1 MRGGSGRGCQQYLS
15 RNDAQL
21 QPSRPLDN
29 GSCSAR
35 GCQSIHAMFLGSY
48 ILHTSPRTNITTST
62 NRTPNGCSYYYYSTK
77 LRAISNNYQA
87 ASYRQ
92 AGNRQQTTGSIPPS
106 QGITGERGSLLCSMG
121 FDTLYKQAVCHQ
133 RDEVSLAKLSI
144 SSRTDPCSFRLN

>member
-1 MRGGSGRGCQQYLS
+1 ML
-15 RNDAQL
+15 
-21 QPSRPLDN
+21 
-29 GSCSAR
+29 SCSLPVPWKTA
-35 GCQSIHAMFLGSY
+35 HAQPEAVSRYTRCSLDLTY
-48 ILHTSPRTNITTST
+48 YTSPRTNITTST

-87 ASYRQ
+87 AGYRQ

-106 QGITGERGSLLCSMG
+106 QGITRDRASLLCAMG